1 TPVLALPNFS
11 EPFTLETDACDS
23 GVGAVLMQDNR
34 PIAFFSKSL
43 AASHQHLSIYEKE
56 LLALMMAIEKWR
68 QYLQQNEFIIQ
79 TDHKSLTYLGDQQL
93 QSEMQK
99 KAMARLMGLQFKIV
113 YKLGKENVAADA
125 LSRMAHLRTTQI
137 ISEAKPMWIQQQQ
150 QQQQQQHS

>member
-1 TPVLALPNFS
+1 VSFEKLKVAMVNTPVLALPNFS

-23 GVGAVLMQDNR
+23 GVGAVLMQNNR

-56 LLALMMAIEKWR
+56 FLALMMAIEKWR

-113 YKLGKENVAADA
+113 YKPGK
-125 LSRMAHLRTTQI
+125 
-137 ISEAKPMWIQQQQ
+137 
-150 QQQQQQHS
+150 

>member
-1 TPVLALPNFS
+1 MAFEKLKVAMVNTPVLALPNFS

-23 GVGAVLMQDNR
+23 GVGAVLMQNNR

-93 QSEMQK
+93 
-99 KAMARLMGLQFKIV
+99 
-113 YKLGKENVAADA
+113 
-125 LSRMAHLRTTQI
+125 
-137 ISEAKPMWIQQQQ
+137 
-150 QQQQQQHS
+150 